1 MNATTSPAA
10 QRRPGYPASRRAI
23 AGAGAV
29 IAAIGAAALTGCSA
43 SPPAPS
49 PVSPPNGT
57 TTAPNALASP
67 VASVSSVSS
76 VPSVPS
82 SPGASASPQTSAA
95 AAAAVPTLGRLAGV
109 FAPGGQG
116 FGQVKPAKIFNGG
129 DPTGLVTGLTWS
141 SWGGPQAT
149 GSGMS
154 DYVGPN
160 QSVATGSQKPVTVV
174 AFKLG
179 TCHGTLMYKAVE
191 WYFPGEG
198 QTFNPHQYEN
208 ICTGSY
214 FPAP

>member
-10 QRRPGYPASRRAI
+10 QRQPRYPASRRAI

-43 SPPAPS
+43 SPAASS

-57 TTAPNALASP
+57 STAPNALASP
-67 VASVSSVSS
+67 VASVSSV
-76 VPSVPS
+76 PSAPS
-82 SPGASASPQTSAA
+82 SPATSASPQTSAA
-95 AAAAVPTLGRLAGV
+95 AAAVPTLGRPAGI
-109 FAPGGQG
+109 FAQGAQG

-141 SWGGPQAT
+141 SWGGSQAT

-160 QSVATGSQKPVTVV
+160 QSVASGTQKPVTVV

-179 TCHGTLMYKAVE
+179 TCHGALMYKAVE

-214 FPAP
+214 VPAP